1 MEFLAVVLLTGAGG
15 AAYLTAVW
23 LSTES
28 RAIRFWATGAVVG
41 SIVLGIATILTTAC
55 GLAENRSELYYE
67 RCEGSVPYIP
77 LYAIPLL
84 LAAPFLRRVVPGAS
98 LLVVGGF
105 LVAAAIAIPL
115 QLLSV

>member
-1 MEFLAVVLLTGAGG
+1 MDFLVVVLLVGAGG
-15 AAYLTAVW
+15 AAYLIVVW

-28 RAIRFWATGAVVG
+28 RPIRLCAIWAVVG
-41 SIVLGIATILTTAC
+41 SIMLGIAAILTTAC
-55 GLAENRSELYYE
+55 GLAENRSELFYE
-67 RCEGSVPYIP
+67 RCEGSIPYMP

-84 LAAPFLRRVVPGAS
+84 LAAPILRRFVPGAF
-98 LLVVGGF
+98 LLVVGAF

>member
-1 MEFLAVVLLTGAGG
+1 MDFFAVVLLVGAGG
-15 AAYLTAVW
+15 AAYLIAVW

-28 RAIRFWATGAVVG
+28 KPIRLCAIWAVIG
-41 SIVLGIATILTTAC
+41 SIVLGIAAILTTAC
-55 GLAENRSELYYE
+55 SLAENRSELYYE

-77 LYAIPLL
+77 LYVIPLL
-84 LAAPFLRRVVPGAS
+84 LAAPILRRFVPGAV
-98 LLVVGGF
+98 LLGVGCL